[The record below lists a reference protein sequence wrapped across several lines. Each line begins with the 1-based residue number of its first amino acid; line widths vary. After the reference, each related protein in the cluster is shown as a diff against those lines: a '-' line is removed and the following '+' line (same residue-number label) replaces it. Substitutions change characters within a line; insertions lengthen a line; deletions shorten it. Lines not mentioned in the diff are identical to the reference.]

1 LRQKEG
7 FHLKGVVNA
16 TGTILH
22 TNLGRAVLSQEAL
35 NAIIGVAS
43 GYSNLE
49 FNLEKGERGSRY
61 SHVESLLCRI
71 TGAEAAMVVNNN
83 AAAVML
89 VLSTLAKD
97 KEAIVS
103 RGQLVEIGGSF
114 RVPDVMEESGAHL
127 HEVGTT
133 NRTHLYDYENAINE
147 NTGVILRVHQSNYR
161 IMGFTEEPDIVDL
174 VELGR
179 QNDIPVIEDIGSGVF
194 VDLSRFGLSPE
205 PTVQASIEKGMD
217 VVTFSGDKMLGGPQ
231 AGIIVGKK
239 QFIDA
244 MKKNQLT
251 RALRIDKLTLS
262 ALEATLKLYLDEERA
277 LKEIPGLR
285 MLTIKPEELKKD
297 ATRLLRALRRR
308 LGDRAQLEVEKS
320 FSQVGGGSMPTEQLE
335 TYVVTLTSPM
345 YTLDTIEERLR
356 HGDVPV
362 VARINKDKL
371 ILDVRTLLPKD
382 YKQVE
387 DALDKALQG

>member
-1 LRQKEG
+1 
-7 FHLKGVVNA
+7 
-16 TGTILH
+16 
-22 TNLGRAVLSQEAL
+22 
-35 NAIIGVAS
+35 
-43 GYSNLE
+43 
-49 FNLEKGERGSRY
+49 
-61 SHVESLLCRI
+61 
-71 TGAEAAMVVNNN
+71 
-83 AAAVML
+83 
-89 VLSTLAKD
+89 
-97 KEAIVS
+97 
-103 RGQLVEIGGSF
+103 
-114 RVPDVMEESGAHL
+114 
-127 HEVGTT
+127 VGTT

-179 QNDIPVIEDIGSGVF
+179 QRGIPVIEDIGSGVF

>member
-1 LRQKEG
+1 
-7 FHLKGVVNA
+7 
-16 TGTILH
+16 
-22 TNLGRAVLSQEAL
+22 
-35 NAIIGVAS
+35 
-43 GYSNLE
+43 
-49 FNLEKGERGSRY
+49 
-61 SHVESLLCRI
+61 
-71 TGAEAAMVVNNN
+71 
-83 AAAVML
+83 
-89 VLSTLAKD
+89 
-97 KEAIVS
+97 
-103 RGQLVEIGGSF
+103 
-114 RVPDVMEESGAHL
+114 
-127 HEVGTT
+127 
-133 NRTHLYDYENAINE
+133 
-147 NTGVILRVHQSNYR
+147 
-161 IMGFTEEPDIVDL
+161 
-174 VELGR
+174 
-179 QNDIPVIEDIGSGVF
+179 
-194 VDLSRFGLSPE
+194 
-205 PTVQASIEKGMD
+205 
-217 VVTFSGDKMLGGPQ
+217 MLGGPQ
-231 AGIIVGKK
+231 AGIIVGQK

-356 HGDVPV
+356 HGEVPV